1 MLTLDVNWM
10 GVILATVASMA
21 LGMIWYMTLAKQWM
35 AATGKKE
42 EDLMGSGGK
51 SPSPFVFAAISQFIM
66 AYGISLLTPALMG
79 GITAPFG
86 AAMVGVHMWGA
97 FMITS
102 MVLNHRY
109 QNMSWKLT
117 LIDGGYLLCAVILQG
132 VVIGYFGEVGV
143 PV

>member
-10 GVILATVASMA
+10 GIILATVASMA

-42 EDLMGSGGK
+42 DELMGSGG
-51 SPSPFVFAAISQFIM
+51 SASPFVFAAIVQFIM
-66 AYGISLLTPALMG
+66 AYAISLLTPALMG
-79 GITAPFG
+79 GVVDPKG

-97 FMITS
+97 FIITS

-117 LIDGGYLLCAVILQG
+117 LIDGGYLLGVVILQG
-132 VVIGYFGEVGV
+132 IVIGFFGGVGAAV
-143 PV
+143 